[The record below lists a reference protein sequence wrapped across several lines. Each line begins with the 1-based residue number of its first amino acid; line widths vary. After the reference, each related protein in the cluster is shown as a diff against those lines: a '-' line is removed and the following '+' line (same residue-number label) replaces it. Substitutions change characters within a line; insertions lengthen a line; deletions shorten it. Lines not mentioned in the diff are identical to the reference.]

1 MMGREIAAAR
11 GLAGF
16 SLGLGLT
23 ELMAPERV
31 SDASGVPVS
40 PAVLRAFGLREIAAG
55 ALIAISP
62 VAGLWSR
69 VAGDALDIGTVAF
82 RAREGNRRRIAVT
95 LAMLAGVLLL
105 DVWAARRSS
114 RRRRG
119 F

>member
-1 MMGREIAAAR
+1 MGRDIGAAG

-23 ELMAPERV
+23 ELVAPERV
-31 SDASGVPVS
+31 SEASGVPVS
-40 PAVLRAFGLREIAAG
+40 PAVVRAYGLREIAAG
-55 ALIAISP
+55 ALIAVNP

-95 LAMLAGVLLL
+95 LAMLAGVTLL
-105 DVWAARRSS
+105 DLWAARRSS
-114 RRRRG
+114 RHRRW